1 MNFSKQ
7 ASQLNDE
14 AQKVQQLLSSLT
26 LTTVSADAKDD
37 DKLFAE
43 LRIKPYKREILLE
56 ACVPL
61 CKQWDRISS
70 DNAVILMGT
79 ILTDTF
85 GVYDK
90 DTFNKMYHILQQ
102 SGAKIAGSAALA
114 CVTDMAFQPGDIDIF
129 FSGDERGSKG
139 LRDML
144 ALLQGHPNFVSLK
157 ASNPSDDFSIDNKH
171 IDDELCVYKVNL
183 GLMDIIGTI
192 SFKTGRTIQL
202 IQLQDNERTTIRSFI
217 RHFDLSCCQVFFDG
231 IDFYIR
237 SIYRDLT
244 FNKFMLVCKQTNVN
258 TNEQLAKRINKYT
271 SRGFKAFTYYPEL
284 HVGAARDAFRLDVKS
299 TVFEE
304 QMEILFK
311 HQPSAEVGVM
321 LVSCWHEQVRDSC
334 LDVSKI
340 ANHVKHYFTKALKT
354 ILQNKTLG
362 SSTLRSIFD
371 LMFALQDIRW
381 LLLVL
386 SEEPCMNPYF
396 TQDILKRTSHFA
408 RDNLQLFKNKVT
420 ANAKAQPEVS
430 QATTLQVNTQVTP
443 TQKAQL
449 FWYEKRDDK
458 QHKSL
463 MTKLPGI
470 AFVMF
475 YTDSCGQCCFT
486 KPKFEQLYK
495 NYPTIRFALCNVSN
509 HPQLVQD
516 SLHNT
521 FVSLVKRPI
530 FVLFKDGLGFVSY
543 SCSFTYQ
550 AMCEWLDHPVVKHM
564 NTCQRSQDAVDVDM
578 MYEDSID
585 EFDLNGITVYNV

>member
-1 MNFSKQ
+1 MYSLTQAQYNQLMNFSKQ

-14 AQKVQQLLSSLT
+14 AKKVQQLLSSVT

-43 LRIKPYKREILLE
+43 LRIKPYKREIILE

-202 IQLQDNERTTIRSFI
+202 IQLQDTERTTIRSFI

-237 SIYRDLT
+237 SVYRDLT

-311 HQPSAEVGVM
+311 HQPSSEVGVM

-386 SEEPCMNPYF
+386 SEEPCMLPFF
-396 TQDILKRTSHFA
+396 TEENCKRASADGAFA
-408 RDNLQLFKNKVT
+408 RDSLQLFKNKV
-420 ANAKAQPEVS
+420 A
-430 QATTLQVNTQVTP
+430 QATSKAKTQDTGLLNP
-443 TQKAQL
+443 L
-449 FWYEKRDDK
+449 FWFAQDGDK
-458 QHKSL
+458 PHKSL
-463 MTKLPGI
+463 FASGLSGL
-470 AFVMF
+470 ALVLF
-475 YTDSCGQCCFT
+475 YKDIGVCEKCDSAKTQ
-486 KPKFEQLYK
+486 FEQMPK
-495 NYPTIRFALCNVSN
+495 NFPTVKFACCNIYR
-509 HPQLVQD
+509 HKELVEE
-516 SLHNT
+516 SLQTAVKLNNVPLFILFVNGKATLLFHDNCT
-521 FVSLVKRPI
+521 FTEMSQSLAR
-530 FVLFKDGLGFVSY
+530 FVL
-543 SCSFTYQ
+543 CIQ
-550 AMCEWLDHPVVKHM
+550 ANDNSM
-564 NTCQRSQDAVDVDM
+564 N
-578 MYEDSID
+578 D
-585 EFDLNGITVYNV
+585 E